1 MGLTVKSTGF
11 GTCDSGLCL
20 KKRTPQDKIIA
31 VAGNPNVGKSTL
43 FNALTGLKQHTGN
56 WAGKTIASAQ
66 GYCRSKKY
74 SYVLVDIPGTCSLV
88 PHSAEEEVASDFLCF
103 GEADGVV
110 VVCDG
115 TCLERGMNLLLQVL
129 ELTPHVVLCVN
140 LMDEAERRNICIDLK
155 KLEEILGIPVIGTVA
170 HNPQA
175 REDFLDALD
184 RMMDV
189 HPMTGECAFCQA
201 CLCKYQADTCEP
213 EKRLLQ
219 YAPAVEEALELVQ
232 AGLSDYVSSHVGL
245 RWLSLMLLEKCYPFS
260 QGHPLPSAFSG
271 ASHDLETLFA
281 QGWKILGAEGYTPET
296 FSDDIVTQTAHKAA
310 AICNQ
315 CCTGSPTAACTCT
328 DRRLDKILTSPLT
341 GYPVMILFMLFL
353 FWITIVGANYPSQL
367 LSKLFSWGEE
377 MLNGF
382 FVLCRIPDL
391 FREAF
396 VYGIFRT
403 VGWVVSVMLP
413 PMMIFFPL
421 FALLEDAG
429 YLPRIAYNLDYCF
442 QKCSSCGKQA
452 LTMAMGF
459 GCNAAGV
466 VGCRIIDSP
475 RERLIAILT
484 NSFVPCN
491 GRFPMLI
498 AMISMFLLPAG
509 MAVGT
514 EIGNGNPDLSQSV
527 LAGTAAS
534 LLGALCLTALILLG
548 ILMTFL
554 TSALLSS
561 TLLKGVPSSFVLE
574 LPPYRRPKVISVIV
588 HSLSDRVSFLLGRAL
603 LTAAPAGLLL
613 WITANVTY
621 NGTTLLTLFADALD
635 PMARLLGLDG
645 VILMAFILGLPANEI
660 VLPIIL
666 MAYASQSS
674 LQELTG
680 YHEMRALLTA
690 NGWTWQTAVST
701 CLFSLMHWPCATTLL
716 TVRKETG
723 SIKWTLL
730 SILLPLVCGAL
741 VCMLFTA
748 VAA

>member
-11 GTCDSGLCL
+11 KTCDNGLCL
-20 KKRTPQDKIIA
+20 QKRTPQDKVIA

-56 WAGKTIASAQ
+56 WAGKTISSAQ
-66 GYCRSKKY
+66 GYCKSDNY

-129 ELTPHVVLCVN
+129 TLTSQVVLCVN
-140 LMDEAERRNICIDLK
+140 LMDEAARRNIRVDLN
-155 KLEEILGIPVIGTVA
+155 KLEQILGIPVIGTVA
-170 HNPQA
+170 HSPQA
-175 REDFLDALD
+175 RQDFLNALD
-184 RMMDV
+184 RMMASRDSSFAQD
-189 HPMTGECAFCQA
+189 TGCGGCGFCQG
-201 CLCKYQADTCEP
+201 CPMIYQGSAGP
-213 EKRLLQ
+213 QKLQ
-219 YAPAVEEALELVQ
+219 YLSYEAAVEEALNVVEE
-232 AGLSDYVSSHVGL
+232 GLSEYLPANAGL
-245 RWLSLMLLEKCYPFS
+245 RWLSLMLLEKCYPFTPG
-260 QGHPLPSAFSG
+260 QPLPAVFST
-271 ASHDLETLFA
+271 ASENIQELYDKGWEILLES
-281 QGWKILGAEGYTPET
+281 GYTPDT
-296 FSDDIVTQTAHKAA
+296 FSDMVITQTAHKAA
-310 AICNQ
+310 EICAK
-315 CCTGSPTAACTCT
+315 CCTRNTASAHTST
-328 DRRLDKILTSPLT
+328 DRRLDKLLTSPLT
-341 GYPVMILFMLFL
+341 GYPIMILFLLFL

-367 LSKLFSWGEE
+367 LSWVFERGEE
-377 MLNGF
+377 MLDGLL
-382 FVLCRIPDL
+382 VLVRLPDWL
-391 FREAF
+391 REAL
-396 VYGIFRT
+396 VYGVFRT

-421 FALLEDAG
+421 FTLLEDAG

-442 QKCSSCGKQA
+442 QKCHSCGKQA
-452 LTMAMGF
+452 LTMSMGF

-498 AMISMFLLPAG
+498 AMISMFLLP
-509 MAVGT
+509 V
-514 EIGNGNPDLSQSV
+514 SS
-527 LAGTAAS
+527 S
-534 LLGALCLTALILLG
+534 LLGALCLTVLILLG

-554 TSALLSS
+554 SSALLSS
-561 TLLKGVPSSFVLE
+561 TALKGLPSSFVLE
-574 LPPYRRPKVISVIV
+574 LPPFRRPKIGSVIV
-588 HSLSDRVSFLLGRAL
+588 HSLTDRVSFLLGRAL

-613 WITANVTY
+613 FIMANVSW
-621 NGTTLLTLFADALD
+621 NGTPLLTLFSSLLD
-635 PMARLLGLDG
+635 PFARLLGLDG

-666 MAYASQSS
+666 MAYASQGS
-674 LQELTG
+674 LQQLSG
-680 YHEMRALLTA
+680 YTEMRSMLIA

-716 TVRKETG
+716 TIRKESG
-723 SIKWTLL
+723 SMKWTLL
-730 SILLPLVCGAL
+730 SILLPLAWGVL
-741 VCMLFTA
+741 LCMVFTA
-748 VAA
+748 IAA

>member
-11 GTCDSGLCL
+11 KTCDNGLCL
-20 KKRTPQDKIIA
+20 QKRTPQDKVIA

-56 WAGKTIASAQ
+56 WAGKTISSAQ
-66 GYCRSKKY
+66 GYCKSDNY

-129 ELTPHVVLCVN
+129 TLTSQVVLCVN
-140 LMDEAERRNICIDLK
+140 LMDEAAHRNIHVDLN
-155 KLEEILGIPVIGTVA
+155 KLEQFLGIPVIGTVA
-170 HNPQA
+170 HSSQA
-175 REDFLDALD
+175 RQDFLNALD
-184 RMMDV
+184 RMVTSRDSSFADV
-189 HPMTGECAFCQA
+189 GCFENGSCTADIVCTTAGCGFCQGCA
-201 CLCKYQADTCEP
+201 MVNQKSFCQPKHH
-213 EKRLLQ
+213 RLS
-219 YAPAVEEALELVQ
+219 YETAVEEALDVVQ
-232 AGLSDYVSSHVGL
+232 EGLWEYLPANAGL
-245 RWLSLMLLEKCYPFS
+245 RWLSLMLLEKCYPFTPG
-260 QGHPLPSAFSG
+260 QPLPSFFST
-271 ASHDLETLFA
+271 ASECMQELYDKGWEILE
-281 QGWKILGAEGYTPET
+281 KSGYTPDT
-296 FSDDIVTQTAHKAA
+296 FSDMIITQTAYKASE
-310 AICNQ
+310 ICAK
-315 CCTGSPTAACTCT
+315 CCTRTTASAHTST
-328 DRRLDKILTSPLT
+328 DRRLDKLLTSPLT
-341 GYPVMILFMLFL
+341 GYPIMILFLLFL

-367 LSKLFSWGEE
+367 LSWVFGQGEE
-377 MLNGF
+377 MLDGLLV
-382 FVLCRIPDL
+382 FVRLPDWL
-391 FREAF
+391 RESL
-396 VYGIFRT
+396 VYGVFRT

-421 FALLEDAG
+421 FTLLEDAG

-442 QKCSSCGKQA
+442 QKCHSCGKQA
-452 LTMAMGF
+452 LTMSMGF

-498 AMISMFLLPAG
+498 AMISMFLLP
-509 MAVGT
+509 V
-514 EIGNGNPDLSQSV
+514 SS
-527 LAGTAAS
+527 S
-534 LLGALCLTALILLG
+534 LLGALCLTVLILLG

-554 TSALLSS
+554 SSALLSS
-561 TLLKGVPSSFVLE
+561 TALKGLPSSFVLE
-574 LPPYRRPKVISVIV
+574 LPPFRRPKIGSVIV
-588 HSLSDRVSFLLGRAL
+588 HSLTDRVSFLLGRAL

-613 WITANVTY
+613 FIMANVSW
-621 NGTTLLTLFADALD
+621 NGTPLLTLFSSLLD
-635 PMARLLGLDG
+635 PFARLLGLDG

-666 MAYASQSS
+666 MAYASQGS
-674 LQELTG
+674 LQQLSG
-680 YHEMRALLTA
+680 YSEMRAMLIA

-716 TVRKETG
+716 TIRKESG
-723 SIKWTLL
+723 SMKWTLL
-730 SILLPLVCGAL
+730 SILLPLAWGVL
-741 VCMLFTA
+741 LCMVFTA
-748 VAA
+748 IAA